1 MAVMDSLPEVI
12 RSRLSGAF
20 AAAQWIRGYERG
32 WLRWDLIAGLTLA
45 AYVIPAALGDASL
58 AGLSPEAG
66 LYACLF
72 SGLVFWMFSS
82 GARTAV
88 TVTSAIS
95 LLLGSSLGPLAE
107 GDASRFGALAA
118 CVALMAAAIALVAW
132 ATKAGEV
139 VRFVSETVLIGFKA
153 GVALYLASTQ
163 LPKLFGFHGSHGDF
177 WERGAYFFQ
186 HIGETNPAS
195 LVLGLVALALLVAG
209 KMYLK
214 NKPVALFVVVGAI
227 AAASLI
233 NLEAFGVQMLG
244 EVPQGLPTP
253 GLPAVHWAD
262 LNELLPLALACFLL
276 GAVETVAIGRTF
288 AAKQGHRFDGNQEL
302 LALAAANLAAGLG
315 RGFPVSGGMSQ
326 SLVNDSAG
334 AKTPL
339 SGLVAGLLILVVT
352 VFLSGL
358 LKNLP
363 QPVLAAI
370 ILFAVTGLF
379 KVAALRRL
387 WTYERGE
394 FFVAM
399 AALFGVLS
407 SGLLRGV
414 LIGAIISLVLLIRRA
429 SRPHVAFLGRIPGS
443 RRFSDL
449 ARHPDNEEI
458 PGVLVVRPEA
468 SLIYFNA
475 DHVRDR
481 VLEQVRASAPPPR
494 LVLFDL
500 SASPYVDT
508 TSAEMLAGLASEL
521 TAMGSRLRIVEPRA
535 SVRDVLRR
543 EGVEE
548 SAGPVGRFASVAD
561 AVDEF
566 LKESGAG
573 SQGS

>member
-1 MAVMDSLPEVI
+1 MAGMESLRDVV
-12 RSRLSGAF
+12 RSRLVGAF
-20 AAAQWIRGYERG
+20 AAAHWIRGYERS

-82 GARTAV
+82 GDRTAV

-95 LLLGSSLGPLAE
+95 LLLGSSLGPLAG
-107 GDASRFGALAA
+107 GDVSRFGALAA
-118 CVALMAAAIALVAW
+118 CVALMAAAMAFVAW
-132 ATKAGEV
+132 ATKAGEI

-177 WERGAYFFQ
+177 WERSAYFIT
-186 HIGETNPAS
+186 HIGETSPAS
-195 LVLGLVALALLVAG
+195 LALGLAALAVLILG
-209 KMYLK
+209 KVLLK
-214 NKPVALFVVVGAI
+214 NKPVALFVVVGSI
-227 AAASLI
+227 VTASLI
-233 NLEAFGVQMLG
+233 NLEALGVKMLG
-244 EVPQGLPTP
+244 EVPQGLPAP
-253 GLPAVHWAD
+253 GLPAVQWSD
-262 LNELLPLALACFLL
+262 LNQLLPLAMACFLL
-276 GAVETVAIGRTF
+276 GAVETVAIGRMF
-288 AAKQGHRFDGNQEL
+288 AARQGRKFDGNQEL

-334 AKTPL
+334 AKSPL
-339 SGLVAGLLILVVT
+339 SGLFAGLLILVVT
-352 VFLSGL
+352 GFLSGS

-370 ILFAVTGLF
+370 ILLAVTGLF
-379 KVAALRRL
+379 KVAALKKL
-387 WTYERGE
+387 WKHERTE

-399 AALFGVLS
+399 AAMFGVLGA
-407 SGLLRGV
+407 GLLHGV

-429 SRPHVAFLGRIPGS
+429 SRPHVAILGRIPGS

-449 ARHPDNEEI
+449 ERHPDNEQT

-475 DHVRDR
+475 DHVKDR
-481 VLEQVRASAPPPR
+481 VLDHARSSSPPPR
-494 LVLFDL
+494 LVVCDL

-508 TSAEMLAGLASEL
+508 TSAEMLASLGTELA
-521 TAMGSRLRIVEPRA
+521 AMGSRLRIVEPRA
-535 SVRDVLRR
+535 AVRDVLRR

-548 SAGPVGRFASVAD
+548 AAGPVGRFASVSD
-561 AVDEF
+561 VVDEF
-566 LKESGAG
+566 VRGSGA
-573 SQGS
+573 